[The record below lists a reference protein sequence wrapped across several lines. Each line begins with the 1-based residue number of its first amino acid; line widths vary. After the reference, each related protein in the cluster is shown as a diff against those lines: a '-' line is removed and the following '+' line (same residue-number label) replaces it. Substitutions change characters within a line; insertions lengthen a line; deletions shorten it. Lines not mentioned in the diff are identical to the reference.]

1 MASSAPENDNWVSE
15 ENVEWKNGRVRRDKV
30 LVGNSIAKI
39 PEFRHE
45 RRVSVMRLPLVIRAG
60 RPRKVHSTLLF
71 PLLARDTRAV

>member
-1 MASSAPENDNWVSE
+1 VASSAPENDNWVSE
-15 ENVEWKNGRVRRDKV
+15 ENVEWKNGRDKV

-71 PLLARDTRAV
+71 PLLARDTRVV

>member
-1 MASSAPENDNWVSE
+1 MASSASENDNWVSE
-15 ENVEWKNGRVRRDKV
+15 ENVEWKNGRDKG

-71 PLLARDTRAV
+71 PLLARDTRVV